1 MRLKAVLVIAALLAV
16 ALASPIWAA
25 LLMAPHGPSGV
36 GNVAVDAS
44 GNVIV
49 DASGKVVRFK

>member
-1 MRLKAVLVIAALLAV
+1 MRLKAVLVIAALLVV
-16 ALASPIWAA
+16 ALAAPIWAA
-25 LLMAPHGPSGV
+25 LLMAPHGPAGA
-36 GNVAVDAS
+36 GNVAVNTS

>member
-1 MRLKAVLVIAALLAV
+1 MQLKAALIIAALL

-25 LLMAPHGPSGV
+25 LLMAPHGSAGA